1 MNNVGKYS
9 NPYISERLGEGM
21 SCRSLYATL
30 NASRPRKTQD
40 SLSPPPFPKKNL
52 PEKRSKTKPR
62 KTALRSPTPPESTL
76 CHHLGDLMKMP
87 QPSQAPGV
95 FLNFEG
101 VGFSD

>member
-40 SLSPPPFPKKNL
+40 SLTPPPS
-52 PEKRSKTKPR
+52 RRKTYPR
-62 KTALRSPTPPESTL
+62 KEAKQNPERP
-76 CHHLGDLMKMP
+76 HYGP
-87 QPSQAPGV
+87 QPRQNQPFATILGTS
-95 FLNFEG
+95 
-101 VGFSD
+101 